1 VSIKS
6 SKMRERYIKIDS
18 EGNTFHYC
26 DKFMYCLHRDDGPA
40 IEYAN
45 GGKFW
50 YIEGSI
56 HREDGPA
63 AEFPNGDKMWYVKN
77 KLHREDGPAK
87 EYADGRVAFYLNGD
101 KTG

>member
-1 VSIKS
+1 
-6 SKMRERYIKIDS
+6 MRERYIKIDS
-18 EGNTFHYC
+18 EGNIFHYC
-26 DKFMYCLHRDDGPA
+26 DKFMCFFHREDGPA

-87 EYADGRVAFYLNGD
+87 EYADGRVAFYLNGE

>member
-1 VSIKS
+1 
-6 SKMRERYIKIDS
+6 MRERYIKIDS
-18 EGNTFHYC
+18 EGNIFHYC
-26 DKFMYCLHRDDGPA
+26 DKFMCFFHREDGPA

-77 KLHREDGPAK
+77 KLHREDGPAQ
-87 EYADGRVAFYLNGD
+87 EYADGKVVFYLNGE

>member
-1 VSIKS
+1 MSIKN

-50 YIEGSI
+50 YVEGSI